1 MKSEPTT
8 AIKLAQD
15 YVAKF
20 LGGYGVENAEGVSRL
35 IISDVAGMPYAS
47 AVMKKPM
54 LTKKECDVVDAYCD
68 RIATG
73 EPVQQVLGHA
83 PFRFLDLQVNKD
95 VLIPRP
101 ESEMLVDI
109 AAFYFKEN
117 GIKNP
122 LIADVGTGSGCLAI
136 SLVTEIEDAE
146 VYATD
151 ISAKALKVAKSNA
164 KKYDVADKI
173 TFEQCSCLD
182 NFEYFQHAKNHFSAI
197 VSNPP
202 YVPTSVIDEL
212 PRNVRWFE
220 PMIALDGGPDGLD
233 VFRKIVLQ
241 GRTLLDEG
249 GLMLFELHE
258 TCLEVAKEFAEGSG
272 LKNVTIMKDLAGKNR
287 YLACVG

>member
-1 MKSEPTT
+1 MKSEQTT
-8 AIKLAQD
+8 PIKLAQD

-20 LGGYGVENAEGVSRL
+20 LGGYGVENADGISRL
-35 IISDVAGMPYAS
+35 IISEVTGMPYAN

-54 LTKKECDVVDAYCD
+54 LTQSECEVIDTYCD
-68 RIATG
+68 RIAAG

-83 PFRFLDLQVNKD
+83 PFRFLDVKVNRD

-117 GIKNP
+117 GIKDP

-136 SLVTEIEDAE
+136 SFATEIEGAE

-151 ISAKALKVAKSNA
+151 ISEAALDVAKANA

-212 PRNVRWFE
+212 PKNVRRFE
-220 PMIALDGGPDGLD
+220 PILALDGGLDGLD
-233 VFRKIVLQ
+233 IFRKIVTQ

-258 TCLEVAKEFAEGSG
+258 TCLEVAKEFAEDSG
-272 LKNVTIMKDLAGKNR
+272 LNNVTIMKDLAGKNR
-287 YLACVG
+287 YLAAVG

>member
-1 MKSEPTT
+1 MKSEKTT

-20 LGGYGVENAEGVSRL
+20 LGGYGVENAEGISRL
-35 IISDVAGMPYAS
+35 IISEVAGMPYAN

-54 LTKKECDVVDAYCD
+54 LTQSECEVVDAFCD
-68 RIATG
+68 RIAAG

-83 PFRFLDLQVNKD
+83 PFRFLDVKVNRD

-101 ESEMLVDI
+101 ETEMLVDI

-117 GIKNP
+117 GIENP

-136 SLVTEIEDAE
+136 SFATEIEGSE

-151 ISAKALKVAKSNA
+151 ISGKALQVAKTNA
-164 KKYDVADKI
+164 EKYGVADKI

-202 YVPTSVIDEL
+202 YVPTAVIDEL
-212 PRNVRWFE
+212 PKNVRNFE
-220 PMIALDGGPDGLD
+220 PMVALDGGSDGLE
-233 VFRKIVLQ
+233 VFKNIVVQ
-241 GRTLLDEG
+241 GRTLVEQG
-249 GLMLFELHE
+249 GLILFELHE
-258 TCLEVAKEFAEGSG
+258 TCLDKAKCFAEQAG
-272 LKNVTIMKDLAGKNR
+272 LKRVSIMKDLAGKNR

>member
-1 MKSEPTT
+1 MKSEKTT

-20 LGGYGVENAEGVSRL
+20 LGGYGVENAEGISRL
-35 IISDVAGMPYAS
+35 IISEVAGMPYAN

-54 LTKKECDVVDAYCD
+54 LTQSECEVVDAFCD
-68 RIATG
+68 RIAAG

-83 PFRFLDLQVNKD
+83 SFRFLDVKVNRD

-101 ESEMLVDI
+101 ETEMLVDI

-117 GIKNP
+117 GIENP

-136 SLVTEIEDAE
+136 SFATEIEGSE

-151 ISAKALKVAKSNA
+151 ISDKALQVAKTNA
-164 KKYDVADKI
+164 EKYGVADKI

-202 YVPTSVIDEL
+202 YVPTAVIDEL
-212 PRNVRWFE
+212 PKNVRHFE
-220 PMIALDGGPDGLD
+220 PMVALDGGSDGLE
-233 VFRKIVLQ
+233 VFKKIVVQ
-241 GRTLLDEG
+241 GRTLVEQG
-249 GLMLFELHE
+249 GLILFELHE
-258 TCLEVAKEFAEGSG
+258 TCLDKARCFAEQAG
-272 LKNVTIMKDLAGKNR
+272 LKRVSILKDLAGKNR

>member
-1 MKSEPTT
+1 MKSEQTT
-8 AIKLAQD
+8 PIKLAQD

-20 LGGYGVENAEGVSRL
+20 LGGYGVENADGISRL
-35 IISDVAGMPYAS
+35 IISEVTGMPYAN

-54 LTKKECDVVDAYCD
+54 LTQGECEVIDTYCD
-68 RIATG
+68 RIAAG

-83 PFRFLDLQVNKD
+83 PFRFLDVKVNRD

-117 GIKNP
+117 GIKDP

-136 SLVTEIEDAE
+136 SFATEIEGAE

-151 ISAKALKVAKSNA
+151 ISEAALDVAKANA

-212 PRNVRWFE
+212 PKNVRRFE
-220 PMIALDGGPDGLD
+220 PILALDGGLDGLD
-233 VFRKIVLQ
+233 IFRKIVTQ

-258 TCLEVAKEFAEGSG
+258 TCLEVAKEFAEDSG
-272 LKNVTIMKDLAGKNR
+272 LNKVTIMKDLAGKNR
-287 YLACVG
+287 YLAAVG